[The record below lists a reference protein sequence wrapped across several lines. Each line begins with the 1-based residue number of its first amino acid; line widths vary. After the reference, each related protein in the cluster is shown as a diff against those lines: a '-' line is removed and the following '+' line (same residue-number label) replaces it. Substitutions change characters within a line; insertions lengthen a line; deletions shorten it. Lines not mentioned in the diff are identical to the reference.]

1 MISFWATIPSSIKAL
16 PLTMLFPKALAFVV
30 SCLLNVQP
38 FVISCLRSFTDR
50 EVEMRTLRKLIG
62 DILITIFGLVK
73 NLALSIVD
81 YDSNL
86 QKDLRRSFGQ
96 FGPLKDINLPRDY
109 YSGYPR
115 GFGFVE
121 FEDRDDAAEAKYQ
134 MDGNLLLGRELSV
147 VFAEDKRK
155 KPTEMRAGQRG
166 ALDLVT
172 TLARLGLL
180 VLLLPLD
187 VVVIIILLP
196 LQDIITQGKKDMIGG
211 GGGGGGARPEEAL
224 AVARAET
231 GVRALGEE
239 EGATHLYQRVETGV
253 QDLGDE
259 DATHL
264 YQREETGVRAI
275 GEEGATHLYQREV
288 AQPTWGAV
296 VEGWVTYREVIRDS
310 VRVRPK
316 HGERSGGDCRRGTAM
331 RGRSYTLSP
340 SPPRGHGRRGRSPS
354 PSPRGGGR
362 YRARSSLFVCQLSRD
377 CREGDL
383 RKSFKQFGPLKDIH
397 LPRDHRTGGYHIANY
412 SSTEACVVKWLHL
425 RGFGIEGVVPLVT
438 TLARLCLLVLLLLI
452 EDVTQGLCLN
462 STTTHLKEGYDR
474 RRRSY
479 SRSPASNGS
488 RGRSASPAT
497 SKSRSI
503 SRSPRRSISRSPR
516 RRSIS
521 RSPRRNKSSSLR
533 RRRSNTP
540 IPASRNRSRRPRRIR
555 SKTPVPPARS
565 RSPRGEQ

>member
-1 MISFWATIPSSIKAL
+1 MRVRSYTPSPSPSPPPRGHGRRGRSPSPTPRGGPYRDLSATLFVRNLSHDCRARLYSIFYHEAEDQERKRICSFKRQAWDFNRRFNPNLLQSIEQSFAV
-16 PLTMLFPKALAFVV
+16 PFVV
-30 SCLLNVQP
+30 TTD
-38 FVISCLRSFTDR
+38 LRS
-50 EVEMRTLRKLIG
+50 
-62 DILITIFGLVK
+62 
-73 NLALSIVD
+73 
-81 YDSNL
+81 
-86 QKDLRRSFGQ
+86 
-96 FGPLKDINLPRDY
+96 P
-109 YSGYPR
+109 
-115 GFGFVE
+115 
-121 FEDRDDAAEAKYQ
+121 
-134 MDGNLLLGRELSV
+134 
-147 VFAEDKRK
+147 
-155 KPTEMRAGQRG
+155 
-166 ALDLVT
+166 
-172 TLARLGLL
+172 
-180 VLLLPLD
+180 
-187 VVVIIILLP
+187 
-196 LQDIITQGKKDMIGG
+196 
-211 GGGGGGARPEEAL
+211 
-224 AVARAET
+224 
-231 GVRALGEE
+231 
-239 EGATHLYQRVETGV
+239 
-253 QDLGDE
+253 
-259 DATHL
+259 
-264 YQREETGVRAI
+264 
-275 GEEGATHLYQREV
+275 
-288 AQPTWGAV
+288 
-296 VEGWVTYREVIRDS
+296 
-310 VRVRPK
+310 
-316 HGERSGGDCRRGTAM
+316 RGTAM

-397 LPRDHRTGGYHIANY
+397 LPRDHRTGYQRRFGFVQFEDPADAAEAKDHMDGY
-412 SSTEACVVKWLHL
+412 
-425 RGFGIEGVVPLVT
+425 
-438 TLARLCLLVLLLLI
+438 VLLGRKMAV
-452 EDVTQGLCLN
+452 EFAENNRKTPTKMRAKQRGDGRFRDRRR
-462 STTTHLKEGYDR
+462 SSPRYHSRSPMSSRSPSPYRRRHSSRRKEGYDR